1 MESKRCELC
10 PLNRVKVGV
19 AVRVRQLTANPDVAH
34 RLREIGLGE
43 DQVVR
48 LLTAGVNVICLVCN
62 ARLALSYELAQRIL
76 VEPITAGAVQLALH
90 D

>member
-1 MESKRCELC
+1 MESKSCELC
-10 PLNRVKVGV
+10 PLNRVKIGA

-48 LLTAGVNVICLVCN
+48 LLNAGVNVICLVCN
-62 ARLALSYELAQRIL
+62 ARLALSRELASRIL
-76 VEPITAGAVQLALH
+76 VEPVAA
-90 D
+90 

>member
-1 MESKRCELC
+1 MQSNRCDLC

-48 LLTAGVNVICLVCN
+48 LLNAGVNVICVVCN
-62 ARLALSYELAQRIL
+62 ARLALSSELASRIL
-76 VEPITAGAVQLALH
+76 VEPVAQT
-90 D
+90 